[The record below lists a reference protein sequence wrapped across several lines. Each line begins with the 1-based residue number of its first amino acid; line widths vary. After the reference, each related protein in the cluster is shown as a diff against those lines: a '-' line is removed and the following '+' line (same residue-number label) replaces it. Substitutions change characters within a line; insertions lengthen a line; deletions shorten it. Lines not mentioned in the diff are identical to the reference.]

1 MGSNPTL
8 SATPAWA
15 RSLLGRVAPL
25 ALLPAVAWPIGH
37 ALDPIG
43 PQALSASALVA
54 SGAVTFAMCLAAV
67 LITAAAIYALAPL
80 FEARRDWDGAMAVT
94 ASASTPVLIA
104 SPLLAWATLAILVVV
119 AFIHGCVL
127 CRLGVQRVLGCRSED
142 AAMYV
147 AAAGF
152 VAGIAGMV
160 LGGLSSAAGIL

>member
-8 SATPAWA
+8 SAIPAWP

-25 ALLPAVAWPIGH
+25 ALLPAIAWPLGH
-37 ALDPIG
+37 AADPIG
-43 PQALSASALVA
+43 SETLRFSALVL
-54 SGAVTFAMCLAAV
+54 SGTVAFAFSLATV
-67 LITAAAIYALAPL
+67 LIAAAALYALAPL
-80 FEARRDWDGAMAVT
+80 FEAKRDWNGAMAVA

-104 SPLLAWATLAILVVV
+104 SPLLAWATLAILVIV